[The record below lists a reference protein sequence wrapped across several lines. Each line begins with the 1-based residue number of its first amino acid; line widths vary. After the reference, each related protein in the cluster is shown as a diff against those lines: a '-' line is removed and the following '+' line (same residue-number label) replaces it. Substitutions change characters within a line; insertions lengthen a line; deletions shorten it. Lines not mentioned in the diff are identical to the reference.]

1 MTDDDKFNLEISERE
16 YDQAYEAVLNVSTA
30 RLGETDKQLIKS
42 GEAVDLR
49 RNIQVFVGK
58 TEEECKR
65 WVKANMERLKKYNTK
80 YEVKG

>member
-1 MTDDDKFNLEISERE
+1 MTDDDKFNLKISERE

-42 GEAVDLR
+42 GKAVDLR